1 MPPQL
6 LQNPCTQRQ
15 HVPSELTTL
24 RTHKQSKNIRANAS
38 ESLED
43 ISQANNEFKPLFKI
57 ETSSERLNFDKFGHI
72 TEEKATLNPLDN
84 PTSSEG
90 LEHMEDEEVENDVIK
105 PSLKIE
111 TVDEFK
117 PLFKIE
123 TSSER
128 LNFDEFGHKT
138 EEKATLNPLDN
149 PTNSE
154 GLEHMED
161 PTNSEG
167 LEHMEDEEIENY
179 VIKPSVKI
187 ETVDVDFFMEDLE
200 DPLAGY

>member
-15 HVPSELTTL
+15 HVPSKLSTL
-24 RTHKQSKNIRANAS
+24 RTRKQNIKNIRANAS
-38 ESLED
+38 QPLED

-84 PTSSEG
+84 STSSEG
-90 LEHMEDEEVENDVIK
+90 LEHMEDEEVENDVIN

-128 LNFDEFGHKT
+128 LNFDEFGYIT

-161 PTNSEG
+161 
-167 LEHMEDEEIENY
+167 EEIEND
-179 VIKPSVKI
+179 VINPSVKI
-187 ETVDVDFFMEDLE
+187 ETVDVDFFIEDLE

>member
-15 HVPSELTTL
+15 HVPSKLSTL
-24 RTHKQSKNIRANAS
+24 RTRKQNIKNIRANAS
-38 ESLED
+38 QPLED

-57 ETSSERLNFDKFGHI
+57 ETSSERLNFD
-72 TEEKATLNPLDN
+72 
-84 PTSSEG
+84 
-90 LEHMEDEEVENDVIK
+90 
-105 PSLKIE
+105 
-111 TVDEFK
+111 
-117 PLFKIE
+117 
-123 TSSER
+123 
-128 LNFDEFGHKT
+128 EFGYIT

-161 PTNSEG
+161 
-167 LEHMEDEEIENY
+167 EEIEND
-179 VIKPSVKI
+179 VINPSVKI
-187 ETVDVDFFMEDLE
+187 ETVDVDFFIEDLE

>member
-15 HVPSELTTL
+15 HVPSELSTL
-24 RTHKQSKNIRANAS
+24 RTRKQNIKNIRANAS
-38 ESLED
+38 QPLED

-84 PTSSEG
+84 STSSEG
-90 LEHMEDEEVENDVIK
+90 LEHMEDEEVENDVIN

-128 LNFDEFGHKT
+128 LNFDEFGYIT

-161 PTNSEG
+161 
-167 LEHMEDEEIENY
+167 EEIEND
-179 VIKPSVKI
+179 VINPSVKI
-187 ETVDVDFFMEDLE
+187 ETVDVDFFIEDLE

>member
-6 LQNPCTQRQ
+6 LQNPCTQPQ
-15 HVPSELTTL
+15 HVPPKLSTL
-24 RTHKQSKNIRANAS
+24 RTRKQNIKNIRANAS
-38 ESLED
+38 QPLED

-84 PTSSEG
+84 STSSEG
-90 LEHMEDEEVENDVIK
+90 LEHMEDEEVENDVIN

-128 LNFDEFGHKT
+128 LNFDEFGYIT

-161 PTNSEG
+161 
-167 LEHMEDEEIENY
+167 EEIEND
-179 VIKPSVKI
+179 VINPSVKI
-187 ETVDVDFFMEDLE
+187 ETVDVDFFIEDLE

>member
-15 HVPSELTTL
+15 HAPSKLSTL
-24 RTHKQSKNIRANAS
+24 RTRKQNIKNIRANAS
-38 ESLED
+38 QPLED

-84 PTSSEG
+84 STSSEG
-90 LEHMEDEEVENDVIK
+90 LEHMEDEEVENDVIN

-128 LNFDEFGHKT
+128 LNFDEFGYIT

-161 PTNSEG
+161 
-167 LEHMEDEEIENY
+167 EEIEND
-179 VIKPSVKI
+179 VINPSVKI
-187 ETVDVDFFMEDLE
+187 ETVDVDFFIEDLE